1 MGKLTDDILKWTLD
15 VNGDPARKELTE
27 VSNATNK
34 LERAN
39 KSLETEMAKL
49 EAHGKK
55 GGEEWKK
62 YEAQVKANSATIAT
76 NKTRMEQLRKEVGL
90 TSLSATELR
99 KEMGNLKR
107 QFDRMD
113 PNTAQYKKL
122 RAEWEA
128 MNVRSKELSSG
139 MNKVNGI
146 FGAFKQMAPWLGFGA
161 LALGA
166 KQLWGNMTEVRKEF
180 EKYEAILTNSLGSQR
195 AARKEL
201 NMLSDFAA
209 QTPYQLSELTGAFVK
224 LTNYGL
230 KPTREEMRQYGD
242 LASSV
247 GKGFDQLAE
256 ALADAVTG
264 EFERLKE
271 FGIKSKKEGDKI
283 TFTFKEQKTVVE
295 NTAAAIKNY
304 FTSLGDL
311 PGVAGSMA
319 AISKTMGGAT
329 SNMADSIDRL
339 MNKWGS
345 GGLASY
351 FITQVRNITG
361 FIDKLVGKTPT
372 LTEEL
377 SNVRSELDK
386 ELTILRTG
394 NFTADERATMI
405 RKINTEYKDY
415 LPNLLDE
422 KASLTD
428 IEKYHNLINQHMQAR
443 IIYASYEEEIK
454 NILKQQTQALAGNFE
469 IEKKRTELQLGMNKS
484 MADRNPDV
492 LNKILD
498 QATGINNS
506 IVQNTDKKTAEVKE
520 KYEFMAKSIGMTFAD
535 IQKTITSFNAKNT
548 KVTVPGLPSGSP
560 KSDPFAPDAEKPIDM
575 DWIKAMVDSDAIR
588 FAEKKRSEEEWTAF
602 LDKEIDKQMAISQRG
617 LEMDKEI
624 EQAREELKEL
634 RIDSVGQIAGALSE
648 MFEAGSAAAIA
659 FFAIEKAVA
668 IAQIWLNYAKE
679 SSAIAVTAAAMNAV
693 SYGIA
698 GTAWAAI
705 MQPKALIRAGVN
717 TGIVVAQAIGQIAG
731 SKKEGG
737 FSNTGSDSDPDG
749 IYHKNE
755 FIASAP
761 AVRNP
766 TVKPVLDIINLAQKN
781 GTIATLNLPAIMG
794 SGGRQSGGYAS
805 ASTGSASGPV
815 PELVEGKGR
824 DPELTAALNNMSR
837 AVGLLMKNGV
847 QFPIYTFKKRYEEI
861 SDLIDQT
868 GMGGFKK

>member
-1 MGKLTDDILKWTLD
+1 MGKLTDDILRWTLD

-76 NKTRMEQLRKEVGL
+76 NKTKMEQLRKEVGL
-90 TSLSATELR
+90 TNLSSTELR

-128 MNVRSKELSSG
+128 MNARSKELGSG

-146 FGAFKQMAPWLGFGA
+146 FGVFKQMAPWLGFGA

-256 ALADAVTG
+256 AVADAVTG

-295 NTAAAIKNY
+295 NTSEAIKNY

-329 SNMADSIDRL
+329 SNMADSVDRL

-345 GGLASY
+345 GGFASY
-351 FITQVRNITG
+351 YVSLVRNITG

-377 SNVRSELDK
+377 RDVSSELDK
-386 ELTILRTG
+386 EITVLRAG

-454 NILKQQTQALAGNFE
+454 EILKQQTQALAGNFE
-469 IEKKRTELQLGMNKS
+469 IEKKRTELNLGMNPS
-484 MADRNPDV
+484 MQDRNPDV
-492 LNKILD
+492 LNKIFD
-498 QATGINNS
+498 QAEGINNS

-535 IQKTITSFNAKNT
+535 IQKTITSFNAKNAQS
-548 KVTVPGLPSGSP
+548 TVPGLPSGSP
-560 KSDPFAPDAEKPIDM
+560 KTDPFA
-575 DWIKAMVDSDAIR
+575 VDSEKALEYEGWMKAWVDADTKA
-588 FAEKKRSEEEWTAF
+588 FAEKKRSQEEWTAF
-602 LDKEIDKQMAISQRG
+602 LDKKVQEQIAIKTKE
-617 LEMDKEI
+617 LEFDKETAAA
-624 EQAREELKEL
+624 QEELKAV
-634 RIDSVGQIAGALSE
+634 RIDAVGQIAGALSD
-648 MFEAGSAAAIA
+648 MFEQGSAAQIAFLAIEKAAAIA
-659 FFAIEKAVA
+659 QIIFQTSIANAKAVA
-668 IAQIWLNYAKE
+668 MSPLTLGQPWVSINTI
-679 SSAIAVTAAAMNAV
+679 SAGA
-693 SYGIA
+693 GIA
-698 GTAWAAI
+698 AI
-705 MQPKALIRAGVN
+705 
-717 TGIVVAQAIGQIAG
+717 VAQTIGQV
-731 SKKEGG
+731 SKKGKQAGG
-737 FSNTGSDSDPDG
+737 FSSTDGPDDQPDG
-749 IYHKNE
+749 VYHKNE
-755 FIASAP
+755 FIGSAP
-761 AVRNP
+761 TVRNP
-766 TVKPVLDIINLAQKN
+766 SIRKVYQIIDLAQKQ
-781 GTIATLNLPAIMG
+781 GKAATLNLPAVMASMG
-794 SGGRQSGGYAS
+794 MVPNGMQTGGFAS
-805 ASTGSASGPV
+805 SSSAPPQPYTSSPA
-815 PELVEGKGR
+815 PR
-824 DPELTAALNNMSR
+824 DPELTAALNNMSH

-847 QFPIYTFKKRYEEI
+847 QFPIVPFKKELDEI
-861 SDLIDQT
+861 SDLINQT
-868 GMGGFKK
+868 GMGGFKE